1 MNFATQKMNLFYID
15 IKEGRRIKKYIL
27 DEYVEMI
34 KKKQIFLE
42 FY

>member
-1 MNFATQKMNLFYID
+1 MNFVFLENDLLYID

-34 KKKQIFLE
+34 KKIKF
-42 FY
+42 F